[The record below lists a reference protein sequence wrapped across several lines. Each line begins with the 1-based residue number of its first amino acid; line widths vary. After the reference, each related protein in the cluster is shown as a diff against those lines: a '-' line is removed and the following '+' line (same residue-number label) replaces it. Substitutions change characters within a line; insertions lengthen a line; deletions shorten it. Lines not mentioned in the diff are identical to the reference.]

1 MIGLTHLRQPP
12 AVCGLVRSTSCFLS
26 PIFFISVRKRSWV
39 ARANDRLDEAGF
51 DSNLHAAIRAASIRF
66 EETLRPDPLFI
77 DPYAECLVS
86 SEVGNPG
93 KKQQQR
99 ASLSSLHYRLATKFI
114 DDKILDEISRLEEL
128 RQIVLLTDGMDTR
141 PYRLN
146 WPRSTVIYD
155 ISPEAVFKAAY
166 GKLQGGGAKVSKT
179 CMMIHAS
186 LESSDLQTLLPRKGF
201 SGYKPSLWALQG
213 LPLATLADFEDILST
228 VSSLAMKGCLF
239 IGELPGCLLGTEFDN
254 KLATQ
259 RWMEKLFLN
268 HGFRV
273 SVVNYAEVARNVLGG
288 PEEKPFN
295 VLFVARQLRLSDAQV
310 EAWRSHVERIDEEGD
325 EEGFEE
331 L

>member
-1 MIGLTHLRQPP
+1 MIGLTHLRRPP
-12 AVCGLVRSTSCFLS
+12 VVCGLVRSTSCFLS
-26 PIFFISVRKRSWV
+26 PIVFISARKRSWV
-39 ARANDRLDEAGF
+39 ARANDRLDGAGI
-51 DSNLHAAIRAASIRF
+51 DSNLNAAIRAASIRF

-99 ASLSSLHYRLATKFI
+99 TSLSSLHYRLATKFI

-128 RQIVLLTDGMDTR
+128 RQIVLLADGMDTR

-155 ISPEAVFKAAY
+155 ISPEAVFKAAS

-186 LESSDLQTLLPRKGF
+186 LESSDLQTLLQRKGF

-239 IGELPGCLLGTEFDN
+239 IGELPGCLLGTELDN

-273 SVVNYAEVARNVLGG
+273 SVVNYDEVARNVLGG
-288 PEEKPFN
+288 PEGKPFN
-295 VLFVARQLRLSDAQV
+295 VLFVARQLRLSDAQM
-310 EAWRSHVERIDEEGD
+310 EAWRSHVEMIDEEGD

>member
-1 MIGLTHLRQPP
+1 MIGLTYLRQPP
-12 AVCGLVRSTSCFLS
+12 VVCGLVRSTSCFLS
-26 PIFFISVRKRSWV
+26 PIFFISARKRSWV
-39 ARANDRLDEAGF
+39 ARANDRLDGVGF
-51 DSNLHAAIRAASIRF
+51 DSNLHAAIRAAFIRF
-66 EETLRPDPLFI
+66 EETLCPDPLFI

-86 SEVGNPG
+86 SEVGNPV
-93 KKQQQR
+93 KKPQQR
-99 ASLSSLHYRLATKFI
+99 SSLSSLHYRLATKFI

-146 WPRSTVIYD
+146 WPRFTVIYD
-155 ISPEAVFKAAY
+155 ISPEAVFEAAY

-186 LESSDLQTLLPRKGF
+186 LESYDLQTLLQRKGF
-201 SGYKPSLWALQG
+201 SGHKPSLWALQG
-213 LPLATLADFEDILST
+213 LPLATLAEFEDILST

-239 IGELPGCLLGTEFDN
+239 IGELPGCLLGTELDN

-273 SVVNYAEVARNVLGG
+273 SVVNYDEVARNVLGG
-288 PEEKPFN
+288 PEGKPIN
-295 VLFVARQLRLSDAQV
+295 VLFVARQLRLSDAQM

-331 L
+331 F